1 MTITV
6 FLPGSSR
13 QQRQL
18 EIEGNQGVGV
28 ELPGNELKVKMKGL
42 ELSPRGR
49 QDEVGAGGLNW
60 EGRLWKG

>member
-6 FLPGSSR
+6 FLPGSSG

-18 EIEGNQGVGV
+18 EIEGKPRGGV
-28 ELPGNELKVKMKGL
+28 ELPDNELKVKMKGL

-49 QDEVGAGGLNW
+49 
-60 EGRLWKG
+60 